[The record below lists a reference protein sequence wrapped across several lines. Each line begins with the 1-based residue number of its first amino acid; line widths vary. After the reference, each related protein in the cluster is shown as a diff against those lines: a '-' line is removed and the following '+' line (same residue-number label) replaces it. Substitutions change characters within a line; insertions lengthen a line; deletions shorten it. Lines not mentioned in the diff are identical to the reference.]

1 MTAEWFEARRSH
13 LSSLQE
19 QAVDVVYICPLT
31 NKKFQSEG
39 TYENHTRTQ
48 KFKAALKRA
57 GLETAP
63 QPKTVQRRA
72 ADAARPNTN
81 HGAQVARL
89 QQHLSEL
96 AVGEAQ
102 QGHDSD
108 SDEDDSSGWE
118 TDSQIDDETLA
129 AVRPMT

>member
-1 MTAEWFEARRSH
+1 M
-13 LSSLQE
+13 
-19 QAVDVVYICPLT
+19 DVVYICPLT